1 VLFRL
6 ASAGADL
13 TAAAR
18 SDGSTALHMAVVC
31 NRLDV
36 IEALLEAGAPLEA
49 TARSDTTALH
59 CAAMQG
65 QTQTLRYLLDKGA
78 SLNAK
83 TVDGGEM
90 L

>member
-1 VLFRL
+1 
-6 ASAGADL
+6 
-13 TAAAR
+13 
-18 SDGSTALHMAVVC
+18 MAVVC

-65 QTQTLRYLLDKGA
+65 HTQTLRYLLDKGA
-78 SLNAK
+78 S
-83 TVDGGEM
+83 
-90 L
+90 